1 MARGCGEGDGPPP
14 GLSLRVCRGRLLGT
28 LLRPCTLPPSFP
40 ASGLLPSPAWAMH
53 YPRKIEDLM
62 EVISTQGSH
71 SIQLPEEGRAA
82 LVGGFAHPEIGVH
95 LSGPW
100 N

>member
-1 MARGCGEGDGPPP
+1 MERGTGPLP
-14 GLSLRVCRGRLLGT
+14 GCLYGFAEAGCLVLCSGPALCL
-28 LLRPCTLPPSFP
+28 P
-40 ASGLLPSPAWAMH
+40 ASLPAASSPSPAWAMH

-71 SIQLPEEGRAA
+71 SIQLPEEGRAS